1 MASSYLPTPKSWF
14 RSTLSPDA
22 KAGLIL
28 KVETG
33 STPATTRDEFW
44 DGDIPWL
51 TPKEVTD
58 FGDNLFV
65 SRTERTL
72 TKAGLAEVG
81 GRLLPAGTVLLT
93 KRAPVGCVVVNAIP
107 MVTNQGFLSF
117 ACGPRLRPIYL
128 AHWLRA
134 NRPYLDKV
142 ANGSTYPELYA
153 GDLFEFEIAV
163 PDLPTQDRIIEVI
176 SSLQFLTALGHP
188 LEQSVF
194 SPEALLARQEQTRR
208 LRSLRDSVLP
218 LLLGGELDAAHL
230 KNGFFATT

>member
-1 MASSYLPTPKSWF
+1 M
-14 RSTLSPDA
+14 
-22 KAGLIL
+22 
-28 KVETG
+28 
-33 STPATTRDEFW
+33 
-44 DGDIPWL
+44 
-51 TPKEVTD
+51 
-58 FGDNLFV
+58 
-65 SRTERTL
+65 L

-81 GRLLPAGTVLLT
+81 GKLLPVGTVLLT
-93 KRAPVGCVVVNAIP
+93 KRAPVGCVVMNAIP

-117 ACGPRLRPIYL
+117 TCGPRLRPVYL
-128 AHWLRA
+128 VHWLRA

-188 LEQSVF
+188 LEQSVY
-194 SPEALLARQEQTRR
+194 SPEALMARQEQTRR
-208 LRSLRDSVLP
+208 LRGLRDSVLP